1 MVGNLADG
9 VFRVEDQV
17 EEDGTM
23 IGNEGPLFAHTP
35 VLDMR
40 LTWLT
45 NPA

>member
-17 EEDGTM
+17 EEDGTV
-23 IGNEGPLFAHTP
+23 IGNEGPLFVHTP

-40 LTWLT
+40 LTLLI
-45 NPA
+45 NHA